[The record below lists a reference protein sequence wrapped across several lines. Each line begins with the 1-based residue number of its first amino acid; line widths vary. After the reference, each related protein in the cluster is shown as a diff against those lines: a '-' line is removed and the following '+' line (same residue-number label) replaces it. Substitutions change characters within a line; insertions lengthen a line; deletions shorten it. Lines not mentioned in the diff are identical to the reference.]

1 MEKSQWEEIYGKKI
15 RTDTYIFLERMSNGE
30 KYEDIRE
37 DIDQNRE
44 KYGVKSTIYLTKKET
59 FIKRLEQAG
68 IKVNNEGIVK
78 KERKSC
84 VPLEQKNSG
93 IYGIYVGDKLIY
105 IGKTTVNFRTRFLQ
119 HKNSVL
125 RGEDSKLYN
134 YLRKCHESG
143 MQITMKPLI
152 AIEELKVDNGVSP
165 RDIKAMEL
173 ALITLYQPI
182 CNVEG
187 IYTNYNMRGK

>member
-1 MEKSQWEEIYGKKI
+1 MEKSQWEEICGKKI

-37 DIDQNRE
+37 DIDNNRE
-44 KYGVKSTIYLTKKET
+44 KYGIKTTIYLTKKET
-59 FIKRLEQAG
+59 LIERLKQAG
-68 IKVNNEGIVK
+68 IEIDEEGNIK
-78 KERKSC
+78 KKRKSK
-84 VPLEQKNSG
+84 VPPEQKNSG
-93 IYGIYVGDKLIY
+93 IYGIYVENKLVY

-119 HKNSVL
+119 YKRNVL
-125 RGEDSKLYN
+125 DGEDSKLYN

-143 MQITMKPLI
+143 AQIIMKPLI
-152 AIEELKVDNGVSP
+152 AVEELKVDRGITA

-187 IYTNYNMRGK
+187 IYTNYNMRGN

>member
-59 FIKRLEQAG
+59 LIKRLEQAG

-78 KERKSC
+78 KKEKVVYLQSRKI
-84 VPLEQKNSG
+84 V
-93 IYGIYVGDKLIY
+93 VFM
-105 IGKTTVNFRTRFLQ
+105 VF
-119 HKNSVL
+119 
-125 RGEDSKLYN
+125 
-134 YLRKCHESG
+134 
-143 MQITMKPLI
+143 MQEI
-152 AIEELKVDNGVSP
+152 N
-165 RDIKAMEL
+165 
-173 ALITLYQPI
+173 
-182 CNVEG
+182 
-187 IYTNYNMRGK
+187 